1 MADMKLRLL
10 FFAGHREVLG
20 AVSKSFEMPDGATV
34 KDLFEALAG
43 KYPALKGLE
52 ERTIIAVNR
61 DQVDWD
67 RKLKEGDEVAFYP
80 PVGGG

>member
-1 MADMKLRLL
+1 MKLKLL

-34 KDLFEALAG
+34 KDLFDALAG
-43 KYPALKGLE
+43 KYLALKVLE
-52 ERTIIAVNR
+52 EHTIIAVNR